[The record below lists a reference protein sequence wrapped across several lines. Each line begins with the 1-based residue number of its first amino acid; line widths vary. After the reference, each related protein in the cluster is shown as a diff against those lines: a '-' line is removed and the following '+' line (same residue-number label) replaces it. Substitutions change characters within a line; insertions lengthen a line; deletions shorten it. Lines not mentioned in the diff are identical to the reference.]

1 MKMKWFKVVAKMD
14 NLLSVEDTNKKERA
28 DELVK
33 KFISVTDGGN
43 VPASIEVYERTEQ
56 GMYKCV
62 HSTMYEPKNE
72 MERLIGFG
80 RW

>member
-1 MKMKWFKVVAKMD
+1 MKTKRFRVVAKMD

-33 KFISVTDGGN
+33 HFISVTDGGS
-43 VPASIEVYERTEQ
+43 VVASIEVYERTEQ

-62 HSTMYEPKNE
+62 HSAKYEPRLE
-72 MERLIGFG
+72 TERLIGFG

>member
-1 MKMKWFKVVAKMD
+1 MKTKRFRVVAKMD

-33 KFISVTDGGN
+33 HFISVTDGGS
-43 VPASIEVYERTEQ
+43 VPASIEVYERNE
-56 GMYKCV
+56 GGIYKCV
-62 HSTMYEPKNE
+62 HSAKYEPKLE
-72 MERLIGFG
+72 TERLIGFG

>member
-1 MKMKWFKVVAKMD
+1 MKRFKVVAKMD

-33 KFISVTDGGN
+33 KFVSVTDGGS
-43 VPASIEVYERTEQ
+43 VSASIEVYERTEQ

-62 HSTMYEPKNE
+62 HSTKYEPRLE
-72 MERLIGFG
+72 TERLIGFG

>member
-1 MKMKWFKVVAKMD
+1 MKTKRFRVVAKMD

-33 KFISVTDGGN
+33 KFISVTDGGS
-43 VPASIEVYERTEQ
+43 VVASIEVYERTEE

-62 HSTMYEPKNE
+62 HSAKYEPKNE
-72 MERLIGFG
+72 TERLIGFG

>member
-1 MKMKWFKVVAKMD
+1 MKTKRFKVVAKMD

-33 KFISVTDGGN
+33 KFISVTDGGS